1 MKNFTSI
8 CNKGFVMAINGYSI
22 SVQYGPGNYVD
33 SDIRYSDDN
42 PMDHVVWESD
52 LAEVMVTD
60 LLNRPIFDK
69 GDDYLD
75 DAVLGHCTSET
86 VARIISTLVH
96 AQEGEDVR
104 PAIVQIVEASN
115 STCY

>member
-52 LAEVMVTD
+52 LAEVMITD
-60 LLNRPIFDK
+60 LLNRPLFNV
-69 GDDYLD
+69 GDDYFN